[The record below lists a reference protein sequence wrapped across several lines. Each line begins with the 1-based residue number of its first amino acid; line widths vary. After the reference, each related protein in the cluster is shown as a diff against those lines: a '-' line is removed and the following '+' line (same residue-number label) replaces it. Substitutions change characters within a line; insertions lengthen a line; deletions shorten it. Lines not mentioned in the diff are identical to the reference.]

1 MVESV
6 EETSQLEK
14 IVEKEFK
21 EDDPEDKVVQEK
33 LDEEGNVIENK
44 EKTENSE
51 NNLLAK
57 ESWDEIGVSENV
69 KKSLLD
75 MKFVKPSK
83 IQAVSYDIIL
93 KNQDKHLVAQSQNG
107 SGKTGAF
114 CIPTISKIDESLNEV
129 QAVILAHNNEMVVQ
143 IYERISLMAKYTN
156 IKITEVRKNNQAKK
170 GQIMVMTPGIFS
182 RTFLQFKQFSL
193 NNLKTLVL
201 DEADYLIKTDSTKS
215 ILQNV
220 FEFINKSTTKVQ
232 ILFFSATF
240 EKTEYKF
247 INNYFK
253 GKVIAIKLAKQELT
267 LKNVRQMYI
276 KCNHNKDEM
285 IEEYLKA
292 NINNERVIIFVNSKK
307 NTVSLQQRLVSKGYK
322 VYILMGGD
330 MDPENRAETVR
341 RFNLGQIQI
350 LITTDLLSRGFDEK
364 LVKLIINYD
373 VPITKDENSG
383 MLVPAVDTYLHRIGR
398 TGRFNEK
405 GIGLTLVDS
414 HHVKDIKVF
423 EDYYG
428 STIEEI
434 SSMDTLI
441 AEFKKLLNE
450 Y

>member
-253 GKVIAIKLAKQELT
+253 GKVIAIKVAKQELT